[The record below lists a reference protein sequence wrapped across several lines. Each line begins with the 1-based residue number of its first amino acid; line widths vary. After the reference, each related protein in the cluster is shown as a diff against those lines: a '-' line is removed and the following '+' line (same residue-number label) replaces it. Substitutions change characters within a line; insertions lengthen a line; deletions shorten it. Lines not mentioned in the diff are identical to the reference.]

1 MTGKDTRKY
10 AIYSRKS
17 KFTGK
22 GESIDNQITRCKEYL
37 KFHYDIDDED
47 SIIIFEDEGYSGKN
61 TNRPQFQ
68 IMLDACKRKE
78 IKVIICYQLD
88 RISRSVKDFSILS
101 DQLAEWGISFVSV
114 KESFD
119 TSTPMGKAMMMITS
133 VFAQMERENLPND

>member
-47 SIIIFEDEGYSGKN
+47 SIIIFEDEGYSGKI
-61 TNRPQFQ
+61 P
-68 IMLDACKRKE
+68 I
-78 IKVIICYQLD
+78 V
-88 RISRSVKDFSILS
+88 LS
-101 DQLAEWGISFVSV
+101 FKLC
-114 KESFD
+114 
-119 TSTPMGKAMMMITS
+119 
-133 VFAQMERENLPND
+133 